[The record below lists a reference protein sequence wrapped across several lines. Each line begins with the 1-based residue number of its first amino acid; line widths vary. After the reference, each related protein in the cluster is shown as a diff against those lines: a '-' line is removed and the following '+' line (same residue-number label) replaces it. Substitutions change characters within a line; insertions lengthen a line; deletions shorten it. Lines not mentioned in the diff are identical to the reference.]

1 MKKIHTII
9 LLAILL
15 CIIVYI
21 FFYLEK
27 KRLSQKVREGLVDT
41 SEINRFK
48 LTNTRII
55 TLSNVP
61 DKSYDTISSHQA
73 VIDNSINNSNI
84 TPVTNDDDV
93 RNAINYVQDGI
104 RQYSNP
110 FEKLYFLA
118 SVGNTLFFP
127 FLYMQNEMSRQY
139 NFYIKCYPRTIQN
152 EFDFTSIYIIVILC
166 QLAKD
171 ITSSDLCPDNV
182 NYYYYIADPIMAEL
196 NTHLDYFHKKLQ

>member
-15 CIIVYI
+15 LMIVYI

-27 KRLSQKVREGLVDT
+27 KRMSQKVREGLVDT
-41 SEINRFK
+41 SEKNRFK
-48 LTNTRII
+48 LTNTRLI
-55 TLSNVP
+55 TLSNLS
-61 DKSYDTISSHQA
+61 DKSYDTVSQHQIG
-73 VIDNSINNSNI
+73 IDTYLNNANIN
-84 TPVTNDDDV
+84 PVTNDAEV
-93 RNAINYVQDGI
+93 KNAINLIRDGI
-104 RQYSNP
+104 KNYSNP

-127 FLYMQNEMSRQY
+127 FLYMKNEMSRQY
-139 NFYIKCYPRTIQN
+139 NFYIKCYPKTIQS

-171 ITSSDLCPDNV
+171 ITSSDLCPDHKH
-182 NYYYYIADPIMAEL
+182 YYYIADPIIAEL
-196 NTHLDYFHKKLQ
+196 TTHLDYFHNKLK